1 MKWNDHSNLKD
12 THALF
17 SPSTPGWEKYD
28 ADRMRERYYTSF
40 AADIGTAIH
49 EEAMWHI
56 KKKIPIKS
64 TTKTELKLSLYKLPN
79 IPDDVV
85 DVLNFDPIFKNYMLY
100 VNDAIGYRMDPEIIL
115 YANELCYGTTDAIS
129 FRDDFLRIHD
139 LKTGVT
145 TPHIE
150 QLFKY
155 AAIFCIEYRVDPR
168 NIGMEFRIY
177 QTDSDILVANPNSEE
192 LMPFIDQITQTNKL
206 NKDIL
211 ERRSQYE

>member
-1 MKWNDHSNLKD
+1 MKWNDHSMLKN

-17 SPSTPGWEKYD
+17 SPSTGGWEKYTE
-28 ADRMRERYYTSF
+28 DRLQERYYTSF
-40 AADIGTAIH
+40 ATDIGTAIH

-56 KKKIPIKS
+56 SKRIQIKAAS
-64 TTKTELKLSLYKLPN
+64 KGELKLELYKRPN

-85 DVLNFDPIFKNYMLY
+85 DAIDLDPIFKNYMTY
-100 VNDAIGYRMDPEIIL
+100 VNDAIGFRMDPEIIL
-115 YANELCYGTTDAIS
+115 YSNGLCYGTADAIS
-129 FRDDFLRIHD
+129 FNDNFLRIHD

-145 TPHIE
+145 PAHIE

-155 AAIFCIEYRVDPR
+155 AALFCLEYRVDPR
-168 NIGMEFRIY
+168 TIQTELRIY
-177 QTDSDILVANPNSEE
+177 QLNDILVANPTADDI
-192 LMPFIDQITQTNKL
+192 MPYIDQITKINKL